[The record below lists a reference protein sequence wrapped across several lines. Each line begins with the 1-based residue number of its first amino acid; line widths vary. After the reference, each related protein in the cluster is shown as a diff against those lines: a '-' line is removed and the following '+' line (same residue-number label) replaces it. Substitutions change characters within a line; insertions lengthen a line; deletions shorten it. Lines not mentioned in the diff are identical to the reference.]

1 MTFDDIKDME
11 DISILVVD
19 DMIAHIEGI
28 SRRLRDYGFEILQ
41 ACDGETALTLAT
53 QKKPDLILLDI
64 DMPPGITGLEVC
76 KRLKQDVETQ
86 HIPVI
91 FLTASENLRLQGFEA
106 GGIDF
111 IGKTVN
117 EEELRIRVMSHLQNY
132 QRTEAHLL
140 RRYESYDEKQRKKQQ
155 RLNPGLEPDD
165 EVSQQLLKEASNDEI
180 KRILKVRD
188 WMKTNL
194 DDKNSNLDKLA
205 QKAGMNRNK
214 LTYYFKVGF
223 GGKSVFEWWREQR
236 MQEAA
241 KLLRDTNDS
250 VQIISWKIGTKD
262 PNYFT
267 ASFKQRFRLS
277 PTEYRKKYRDAD
289 YEESEDDVEP
299 L

>member
-1 MTFDDIKDME
+1 MAFDDMK

-19 DMIAHIEGI
+19 DMIEHIEGI

-41 ACDGETALTLAT
+41 ACDGETAIAQAL
-53 QKKPDLILLDI
+53 QHKPDLILLDI
-64 DMPPGITGLEVC
+64 EMPPGISGLEVC
-76 KRLKQDVETQ
+76 SRLKQDVETQ

-91 FLTASENLRLQGFEA
+91 FLTASEHLRMQGFEI

-111 IGKTVN
+111 IDKLVN

-140 RRYESYDEKQRKKQQ
+140 RRYDSYDAKQRKKRQ
-155 RLNPGLEPDD
+155 RLNPEFKNPDD
-165 EVSQQLLKEASNDEI
+165 ISEELLKEASKEEI
-180 KRILKVRD
+180 KRILQVRD
-188 WMKTNL
+188 WMVVNL
-194 DDKNSNLDKLA
+194 DDKDSNLNKLA
-205 QKAGMNRNK
+205 EKAGMNRNK
-214 LTYYFKVGF
+214 LTHYFKVGF

-241 KLLRDTNDS
+241 KLLRDTNES

-289 YEESEDDVEP
+289 FDTPSP
-299 L
+299 P